1 MNGSTYLGKINVF
14 ISASSDLERER
25 ETVRSAVQDLYFAH
39 VIGLEAGAWP
49 EMAFKGRVSRV
60 RDADLYIGVF
70 WQQYGDVTG
79 RGIST
84 VEEEYQEARAHKKP
98 MLIYIKEPAERELL
112 LTRFL
117 RDVRDAV
124 PSCLIDTFS
133 TCDELAVR
141 VQQGIMGLLSGR
153 LQRDAASEEPG
164 PSQSIR
170 VSVTGSPGANVNTAG
185 RDLYQ
190 GGYSVGPALDEFSS
204 IDPEVDRERLT
215 SLRQQLIAGFNEEEL
230 RTLCFDLGVDYDGLP
245 ARGKGGKARELVQ
258 YLSKRDRVA
267 DLEVALRQLR

>member
-1 MNGSTYLGKINVF
+1 MHGSSYSGKINVF
-14 ISASSDLERER
+14 ISAGSDLERER

-39 VIGLEAGAWP
+39 VIGPEAGARP
-49 EMAFKGRVSRV
+49 EMNFKERLSRV
-60 RDADLYIGVF
+60 RDADLYTGVF
-70 WQQYGDVTG
+70 WQQYGNLTG
-79 RGIST
+79 RGISA

-117 RDVRDAV
+117 RDVRDTV

-133 TCDELAVR
+133 TLDELAVR

-153 LQRDAASEEPG
+153 LKREAASEAPG

-170 VSVTGSPGANVNTAG
+170 VSVTGSPGANVPTAG
-185 RDLYQ
+185 RDLY
-190 GGYSVGPALDEFSS
+190 VGSALDEFSS
-204 IDPEVDRERLT
+204 LDPGVDRERLT
-215 SLRQQLIAGFNEEEL
+215 RLRQQLIAGFDEEEL

-245 ARGKGGKARELVQ
+245 ARGKGGKARELVLYFWRRGQ
-258 YLSKRDRVA
+258 IA
-267 DLEVALRQLR
+267 DLEVALGQLR